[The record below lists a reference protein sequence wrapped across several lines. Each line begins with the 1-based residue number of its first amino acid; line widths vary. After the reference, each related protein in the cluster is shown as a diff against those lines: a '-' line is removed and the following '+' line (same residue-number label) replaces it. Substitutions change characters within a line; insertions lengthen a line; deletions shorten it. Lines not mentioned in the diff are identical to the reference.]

1 MLSQNFSANA
11 RNALF
16 LLLFLLIGCIQ
27 QTTVSVEQ
35 QAIEECEM
43 ICLINSWENGWQ
55 DGPCLSNEIIGDW
68 VCDVA
73 HSPRQPVDDLPEN
86 QCSAFREGKARHF
99 VELSPDCTVIKTY

>member
-1 MLSQNFSANA
+1 MFSQNFSASA
-11 RNALF
+11 RNAFF
-16 LLLFLLIGCIQ
+16 LLLFALVGCIQ

-35 QAIEECEM
+35 QATEECESL
-43 ICLINSWENGWQ
+43 CLIDSWENGWEN
-55 DGPCLSNEIIGDW
+55 GKCLSNEIIEDW

-99 VELSPDCTVIKTY
+99 VELNTECEVIKTF